1 MIDNLETSSKTSDF
15 SGECLMTLSTNICQN
30 I

>member
-1 MIDNLETSSKTSDF
+1 MTDNLEVSSKTSDF
-15 SGECLMTLSTNICQN
+15 SGECLTTLSTNIYQN